1 MIGMNL
7 SFSLVGAGITFTI
20 KCIFDVSCLL
30 VCSVWEGIE
39 FSVSSVVVGYLS
51 GWELLE
57 SDNVICMRI
66 KAADTQFLFPGPTQL
81 SVTSSTKPRNEVMIL
96 Q

>member
-1 MIGMNL
+1 MIGVNL

-20 KCIFDVSCLL
+20 KFIFNVSCLL

-39 FSVSSVVVGYLS
+39 FSISSLIVGYLP
-51 GWELLE
+51 GWRLLE

-66 KAADTQFLFPGPTQL
+66 KTADTRFF
-81 SVTSSTKPRNEVMIL
+81 
-96 Q
+96 